1 MAGRCHGLGVMSLV
15 MGFHVHMGQTV
26 YGGRGWAFTPAIG
39 NYYTERTI
47 QMPKQESQGKL
58 REARSVFLNL
68 WDFLLFTA
76 ISCPSSTG
84 LLFVLLG
91 CFVRYRVLLV
101 NMC

>member
-47 QMPKQESQGKL
+47 QMPKQGLEEA
-58 REARSVFLNL
+58 REARSVFFDL
-68 WDFLLFTA
+68 W
-76 ISCPSSTG
+76 ISCSPPFRALPPPG
-84 LLFVLLG
+84 LSFVLLG
-91 CFVRYRVLLV
+91 GFVSFSVFASSS
-101 NMC
+101 